1 MKKIL
6 NNNYL
11 LFLVRFLVGFV
22 FIYAAVEKIND
33 PGSFAF
39 SIHNY
44 KLLPLFTINI
54 TAIILPWIE
63 LTAGMLLVMGISVKE
78 SSFIISISLIIFIA
92 AVSISLLRG
101 LNINCGC
108 FGTAGGTKIGLWKIL
123 ENLFLLL
130 LSVYLYF
137 FGSGNFT
144 LSCIKPKNIQ

>member
-11 LFLVRFLVGFV
+11 LFLVRFFVGFV

-33 PGSFAF
+33 PRSFAF

-44 KLLPLFTINI
+44 KLLPFFIINI
-54 TAIILPWIE
+54 LAIILPWIE
-63 LTAGMLLVMGISVKE
+63 LTAGMLLIIGTSVKE

-108 FGTAGGTKIGLWKIL
+108 FGTAGGTKIGVWKIL

-144 LSCIKPKNIQ
+144 LSSIKPKNIP